1 MTDNPSRAF
10 SLRERALALH
20 WSILLLATI
29 LFVGLLELLHLPA
42 ALLLGAMAAGI
53 LVSTLEGRIVL
64 PGISY
69 WLAQG
74 IIGCLVAR
82 SIDPGILSTM
92 IKQWPVFLFSIA
104 AVIAASSA
112 IGGLLTRW
120 KVLPGTTAV
129 WGSAPGAATT
139 MMIMAE
145 AFGGDTRLVAFMQFL
160 RVIFVAVTAS
170 AVSHIWMTHGA
181 GALPAIVWFPDISS
195 ASFAATLAVALGGAA
210 AGAWLRIPA
219 GSLLLPMFL
228 GFALQASGAITI
240 TLPPWLLAICYAI
253 IGWGI
258 GQRFTR
264 DIVVYAARSFV
275 KVSASILALIA
286 TCGGLGYVIHLMT
299 GIDALTAYFATSP
312 GGADSIAIIAASS
325 KIDLP
330 FVMAMQTGRFLVV
343 LLIGPSLARA
353 TVRWTARTTKPA
365 S

>member
-1 MTDNPSRAF
+1 MTDHPSRSF

-53 LVSTLEGRIVL
+53 LVSALEGRVVL
-64 PGISY
+64 PGLSY
-69 WLAQG
+69 LLAQG
-74 IIGCLVAR
+74 VIGCLIAR
-82 SIDPGILSTM
+82 IIDPGILPTM

-104 AVIAASSA
+104 AVIAASTA
-112 IGGLLTRW
+112 LGGLLARW

-139 MMIMAE
+139 MTIMAE
-145 AFGGDTRLVAFMQFL
+145 AFGGDVRLVAFMQFL

-170 AVSHIWMTHGA
+170 AVSHVWITHGA
-181 GALPAIVWFPDISS
+181 GAPPAVVWFPEVSG
-195 ASFAATLAVALGGAA
+195 AAFAETLAIAVGGAA
-210 AGAWLRIPA
+210 AGAWLKIPA
-219 GSLLLPMFL
+219 GSLLVPMFL
-228 GFALQASGAITI
+228 GIALRAGGAVTI

-264 DIVVYAARSFV
+264 DIVIYAARSFV

-286 TCGGLGYVIHLMT
+286 VCGGLGYAIHLMT
-299 GIDALTAYFATSP
+299 GVDALTAYLATSP

-325 KIDLP
+325 KVDLP
-330 FVMAMQTGRFLVV
+330 FVMAMQTGRFLIV

-353 TVRWTARTTKPA
+353 VARWTARTAKPA